1 MTPSLTSTPKPRSL
15 FVFFALAFGLSW
27 AAWIP
32 LALASRG
39 QLVIPFDAT
48 LLTLLGV
55 FGPCLAA
62 LITAAL
68 FDGRAGLGD
77 LLRRFLI
84 WRVGLGWYLFA
95 LAWPVLLSLATT
107 GLHVLFGGAAPDFA
121 RPPFHQLYPLPPELK
136 AVSPLAFLPAV
147 FLQQILIGSSMGEE
161 PGWRGYALPR
171 LLGRFGPLWTSVLL
185 GALWAV
191 WHLPLS
197 FTAGDAR
204 EGSFTVWMALGAIAT
219 AILFTWLYQ
228 HTRGSLLL
236 ALLLHT
242 SIAVTG
248 LFLASADAHPA
259 VGALLT
265 CGVALLIAAASGWL
279 RVTPGWTTPASRPTT

>member
-1 MTPSLTSTPKPRSL
+1 MTPTRTPAWKPRAL

-39 QLVIPFDAT
+39 WLGLPFDAT
-48 LLTLLGV
+48 LLALIGA

-62 LITAAL
+62 LLTAAL
-68 FDGRAGLGD
+68 CDGRAGLGD
-77 LLRRFLI
+77 LLRRLTV
-84 WRVGLGWYLFA
+84 WRVGLVWYLFA
-95 LAWPVLLSLATT
+95 LAWPALLSLATT
-107 GLHVLFGGAAPDFA
+107 GLHLLLGGAAPDFS
-121 RPPFHQLYPLPPELK
+121 RSPFHQLYPLPPELK
-136 AVSPLAFLPAV
+136 TVSPLAFLPAV
-147 FLQQILIGSSMGEE
+147 FLQQTLLGSSMGEE

-171 LLGRFGPLWTSVLL
+171 LLERFGPLWSSILL
-185 GALWAV
+185 GALWVV

-197 FTAGDAR
+197 FVAGDAR
-204 EGSFTVWMALGAIAT
+204 EGSFTAWTALGTIAT
-219 AILFTWLYQ
+219 AVIFTWLYQ

-242 SIAVTG
+242 AIAVTG
-248 LFLASADAHPA
+248 LFLPSAAAHPA

-265 CGVALLIAAASGWL
+265 CGAALLLAAASGWL
-279 RVTPGWTTPASRPTT
+279 RLTPGRPALAASRSR